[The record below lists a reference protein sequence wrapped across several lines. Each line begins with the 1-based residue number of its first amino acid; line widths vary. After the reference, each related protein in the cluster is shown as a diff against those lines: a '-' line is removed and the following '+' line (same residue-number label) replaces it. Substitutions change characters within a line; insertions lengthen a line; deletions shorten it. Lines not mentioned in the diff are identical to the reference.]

1 MASKQN
7 NQNGVTLF
15 ESIPNEIFVEIL
27 SYITSID
34 AVIALSNLNWRF
46 QKLLIEF
53 CHTFDFTSISKKK
66 FDAIFQYQN
75 TNRWHSL
82 KLSDAKHT
90 PGQVSY
96 FFENHALANKF
107 SQLRSLSIVNIIPNH
122 PYPLFAQLS
131 SLSNLVS
138 LEIESLCGENI
149 PEFKLPN
156 LKKITFSSCPN
167 TSWLKNFVGLET
179 IEYTI
184 TDRCTK
190 VNLLVWPQALKYLK
204 IVYEDYRD
212 CILIQQSL
220 TDLSQLNDLEVYQ
233 KQPGG
238 SLPRGEIW
246 TQIISASV
254 PSLKNFKFYFQFI
267 CHKHQLNQLK
277 EVVASFSTRFYKL
290 EKNLIVRCDVSDRY
304 ETIFHDVEYDTN
316 NTNMRRVILYT
327 IPFGFEVFTVFK
339 TFLKSK
345 ILDWPRNYIDYRSTN
360 MHTNVKTLILK
371 SYSTPDPMFN
381 GTFIINLIIN
391 TFFDALPWI
400 HNLTKLRHITI
411 GDDAALSVEDFN
423 ILLDHA
429 SNLRSLTAKKSRLKF
444 LTDNWTDTCICNR
457 LTRRIRSLKF
467 SSDRNPSQ
475 CFDINE
481 LERILPIFSSQCQHL
496 SLGIHSH
503 NKTIDFILRKMCHL
517 ISLHV
522 FIQRKNFPP
531 ITVEWLQQQNTR
543 FNGTNCIITNA
554 RQDYYF
560 WLG

>member
-1 MASKQN
+1 MFARSPRFMFDFISPPSVPLTTDTYRKTMQ
-7 NQNGVTLF
+7 QFMEHTLLAAR
-15 ESIPNEIFVEIL
+15 N
-27 SYITSID
+27 
-34 AVIALSNLNWRF
+34 SNLRHQLKAKQRYDSNRPNP
-46 QKLLIEF
+46 
-53 CHTFDFTSISKKK
+53 
-66 FDAIFQYQN
+66 QYYIGQN
-75 TNRWHSL
+75 VIIRNRSL
-82 KLSDAKHT
+82 AM
-90 PGQVSY
+90 
-96 FFENHALANKF
+96 NKF
-107 SQLRSLSIVNIIPNH
+107 SSKFIGPYTNVKQVNNKTYVVQNTKNNQQTPITVQDLRSI
-122 PYPLFAQLS
+122 Y
-131 SLSNLVS
+131 
-138 LEIESLCGENI
+138 
-149 PEFKLPN
+149 
-156 LKKITFSSCPN
+156 SCPN

-345 ILDWPRNYIDYRSTN
+345 ILDWPRNYIDYRST
-360 MHTNVKTLILK
+360 
-371 SYSTPDPMFN
+371 
-381 GTFIINLIIN
+381 IIHKMYIC
-391 TFFDALPWI
+391 
-400 HNLTKLRHITI
+400 
-411 GDDAALSVEDFN
+411 EDY
-423 ILLDHA
+423 D
-429 SNLRSLTAKKSRLKF
+429 K
-444 LTDNWTDTCICNR
+444 
-457 LTRRIRSLKF
+457 
-467 SSDRNPSQ
+467 
-475 CFDINE
+475 
-481 LERILPIFSSQCQHL
+481 
-496 SLGIHSH
+496 
-503 NKTIDFILRKMCHL
+503 
-517 ISLHV
+517 
-522 FIQRKNFPP
+522 
-531 ITVEWLQQQNTR
+531 
-543 FNGTNCIITNA
+543 
-554 RQDYYF
+554 
-560 WLG
+560 